1 MPRLRPRALA
11 AALCALTCASAF
23 AAEPAAPAPAA
34 PAPVDPAAVA
44 AQAAQVREQVVAWRR
59 DIHQHP
65 ELGQHEVRTAK
76 LIAEQLRKLGLQ
88 PRTGLAHTGVVAV
101 LKGGR
106 PGPRIAIRADM
117 DALPVTEPAGLPFA
131 SKVSADYRGQPV
143 GVMHAC
149 GHDAHV
155 AILLGVATALAA
167 QKEQMP
173 GEVMFVFQ
181 PAEEGPPVAGE
192 PFGAKLMLD
201 QGVFARFK
209 PDAVFGLHVWAGLSV
224 GEIGYRS
231 GPMLASADE
240 WSLTVRGK
248 QTHGSRPWDGVDPIT
263 VGAQILLA
271 SQSLIARQVNI
282 AATPVVLTAG
292 QFNSGV
298 RFNIIPDEARLVG
311 TLRTFDP
318 AVREDVI
325 ARLRRTAEDLAH
337 AAGASAELQVVNNA
351 PATINDAALTRRA
364 LPSLQRAAGADRVRE
379 SALVTVAED
388 FSQFANTVPGFYFF
402 VGSTA
407 QGIDPAKAPINHSPQ
422 FMLDE
427 GSLEVGTRAMLQV
440 ALDYLHGG

>member
-1 MPRLRPRALA
+1 MSRPSCSALPRLALA
-11 AALCALTCASAF
+11 AGLALAF
-23 AAEPAAPAPAA
+23 APALAQPAPDEVAR
-34 PAPVDPAAVA
+34 A
-44 AQAAQVREQVVAWRR
+44 AQAVQAQVVAWRR

-65 ELGQHEVRTAK
+65 ELGQQEVRTAQ
-76 LIAEQLRKLGLQ
+76 LVADHLRKLGLQ
-88 PRTGLAHTGVVAV
+88 PRTGIAHTGVAAV

-131 SKVSADYRGQPV
+131 SKVRTDYRGQPV

-155 AILLGVATALAA
+155 AIALGVATALAA
-167 QKEQMP
+167 QREQWP

-181 PAEEGPPVAGE
+181 PAEEGPPIPGE
-192 PFGAKLMLD
+192 SFGAKLMLE
-201 QGVFARFK
+201 QGVFADFK
-209 PDAVFGLHVWAGLSV
+209 PEAVFGLHVWAGLNV
-224 GEIGYRS
+224 GQLGYRS

-271 SQSLIARQVNI
+271 SQSLVARQVNI

-292 QFNSGV
+292 QFDSGV

-325 ARLRRTAEDLAH
+325 ARLRRTAEDYAH
-337 AAGASAELQVVNNA
+337 AAGASAELNVVNNA
-351 PATINDAALTRRA
+351 PATINDAALTRRVLPA
-364 LPSLQRAAGADRVRE
+364 LRRAAGDEQVVE
-379 SALVTVAED
+379 SGLVTVAED

-407 QGIDPAKAPINHSPQ
+407 RGRDPATAPINHSPE

-427 GSLEVGTRAMLQV
+427 GALEVGTRAMLQV
-440 ALDYLHGG
+440 ALDYLHGAPAGQ